1 MAKPIPAAS
10 AATARQRV
18 GFAAGQRSIYPVASP
33 IVKWAGGKTQ
43 LLKHYSRLFPAE
55 FNRYYEPFLGG
66 GAVFFHL
73 VAKSPNLRAT
83 LSDQN
88 VELINCYNM
97 IKNEL
102 PSVIRYLKKHKND
115 SDHFYKVRAQ
125 DVDDLS
131 PAERAARLIFL
142 NKTCFNGLYRVNR
155 KGQFNVPFGRYE
167 NPKICDEVNLR
178 AAERALCNAKINTA
192 NFEAVASL
200 AKKGDF
206 VYLDP
211 PYQPLSTTSSFTGYT
226 RNSFG
231 EADQIR
237 LANMFKKLTDKGC
250 YAMLS
255 NSDTP
260 FIRELYED
268 FNIETVYA
276 NRAINSK
283 ADKRGRVA
291 EVAILNYSPDDFN
304 CD

>member
-1 MAKPIPAAS
+1 MAKPIPAVS
-10 AATARQRV
+10 AATARKLAEANRV
-18 GFAAGQRSIYPVASP
+18 IYPVASP

-43 LLKHYSRLFPAE
+43 LLKHYTRLFPGE
-55 FNRYYEPFLGG
+55 FNRYFEPFLGG
-66 GAVFFHL
+66 GAVFFHM
-73 VAKSPNLRAT
+73 VAKNPNLRAV
-83 LSDQN
+83 LSDSN

-97 IKNEL
+97 VKNDL
-102 PSVIRYLKKHKND
+102 GSVVRHLKKHRND
-115 SDHFYKVRAQ
+115 KHHFYKVRAM
-125 DVDDLS
+125 DVSDLT
-131 PAERAARLIFL
+131 PAERAARLLFL

-178 AAERALCNAKINTA
+178 ATERALCNAKIITA
-192 NFEAVASL
+192 NFEAVLAQ

-211 PYQPLSTTSSFTGYT
+211 PYQPLSATSSFTGYT

-231 EADQIR
+231 CDDQVR
-237 LANMFKKLTDKGC
+237 LVEVFQKLTDKGC
-250 YAMLS
+250 FAMLS

-260 FIRELYED
+260 YIRELYD
-268 FNIETVYA
+268 GFQIETVYA

-283 ADKRGRVA
+283 GDKRGRVA
-291 EVAILNYSPDDFN
+291 EVAILNYSCDDFE

>member
-1 MAKPIPAAS
+1 M
-10 AATARQRV
+10 
-18 GFAAGQRSIYPVASP
+18 
-33 IVKWAGGKTQ
+33 
-43 LLKHYSRLFPAE
+43 LKHYSRLFPAE

-73 VAKSPNLRAT
+73 VAKNPNLRAT

-115 SDHFYKVRAQ
+115 SEHFYKVRAQ

>member
-1 MAKPIPAAS
+1 M
-10 AATARQRV
+10 
-18 GFAAGQRSIYPVASP
+18 AGQRGIYPVASP

-43 LLKHYSRLFPAE
+43 LLKHYTRLFPAE
-55 FNRYYEPFLGG
+55 FNRYFEPFLGG

-73 VAKSPNLRAT
+73 VAKNPNLRAT

-97 IKNEL
+97 VKNEL

-115 SDHFYKVRAQ
+115 GEHFYKVRAM
-125 DVDDLS
+125 DVADLS

-192 NFEAVASL
+192 NFEAVLSQ
-200 AKKGDF
+200 AKRGDF

-231 EADQIR
+231 ESDQER
-237 LANMFKKLTDKGC
+237 LRDVFKKLTDKGC

-260 FIRELYED
+260 FIRELYD
-268 FNIETVYA
+268 AFNIETVYA

-291 EVAILNYSPDDFN
+291 EVAILNYSPEDFD

>member
-1 MAKPIPAAS
+1 LAKPIPAVS
-10 AATARQRV
+10 AATARGRA
-18 GFAAGQRSIYPVASP
+18 GFMTGQHAIYPVASP

-43 LLKHYSRLFPAE
+43 LLKHYTRLFPTE
-55 FNRYYEPFLGG
+55 FNRYFEPFLGG

-73 VAKSPNLRAT
+73 VAINPSLRAF
-83 LSDQN
+83 LSDSN

-97 IKNEL
+97 VKNEL
-102 PSVIRYLKKHKND
+102 PSVIRHLKKHKNEK
-115 SDHFYKVRAQ
+115 DHFYKVRAL
-125 DVDDLS
+125 DVADLT

-155 KGQFNVPFGRYE
+155 KGQFNVPFGKYE
-167 NPKICDEVNLR
+167 NPKICDEINLR
-178 AAERALCNAKINTA
+178 AAERALCNTKITTA
-192 NFEAVASL
+192 NFEAVVSQ

-231 EADQIR
+231 EEDQVR
-237 LANMFKKLTDKGC
+237 LANAFRKLTDKGC

-260 FIRELYED
+260 FIRELYDD

-276 NRAINSK
+276 NRAINSR

-291 EVAILNYSPDDFN
+291 EVAILNYSAQ
-304 CD
+304 